1 MVVGVLF
8 ATFCAVS
15 VAIMPGRGASGALV
29 LRCKTSQAGRR
40 VRPWLPE
47 RAKSL
52 ETNGCTPY
60 NNYRYTA
67 ASGGIGRFDHHGHA
81 SDDMEHRMEGM
92 TKTQRAKLDR
102 LVRLAGGNVEL
113 VRRALSQVPASKA
126 GVSAS
131 IAERSRSLEDVEAYL
146 RKELSKAA

>member
-1 MVVGVLF
+1 MR
-8 ATFCAVS
+8 CN
-15 VAIMPGRGASGALV
+15 GR
-29 LRCKTSQAGRR
+29 LRAGWRFPDGRFRPKT
-40 VRPWLPE
+40 
-47 RAKSL
+47 L
-52 ETNGCTPY
+52 ETDDFNPY
-60 NNYRYTA
+60 NILRYTA
-67 ASGGIGRFDHHGHA
+67 NVGGIARRGGHSRA
-81 SDDMEHRMEGM
+81 SDDTEQRMEGM
-92 TKTQRAKLDR
+92 TKIQRAKLDR